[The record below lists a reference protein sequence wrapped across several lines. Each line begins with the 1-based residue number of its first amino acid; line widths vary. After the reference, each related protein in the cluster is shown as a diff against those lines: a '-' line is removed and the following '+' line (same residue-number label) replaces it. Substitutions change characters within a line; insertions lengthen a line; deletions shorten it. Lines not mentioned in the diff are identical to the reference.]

1 MSDAVQCLR
10 RIAARAAAGESLDSA
25 DGVWLAQSIG
35 KYLEGAYLGVT
46 LDSAFE
52 IEPAWWVG
60 ERHHRKGKMIYD
72 FSRCYCGHGDF
83 SERLRVLTNEF
94 GRYDRRL
101 WPIDRERGLSP
112 AFVGTPRESLFDIFK
127 FCGGEVPTSAKQLG
141 RILLSHCERNGSD
154 GHVTPLPMS
163 KTRCDSPDRNGDDN
177 AIRQHSK
184 ASERRRA
191 GGRRQGS
198 AG

>member
-1 MSDAVQCLR
+1 
-10 RIAARAAAGESLDSA
+10 LDDA
-25 DGVWLAQSIG
+25 DGIWLAQSIG
-35 KYLEGAYLGVT
+35 NYLEGAHLGVT
-46 LDSAFE
+46 LDAACEVES
-52 IEPAWWVG
+52 AWWTG
-60 ERHHRKGKMIYD
+60 ERRRRKGEMIHE

-94 GRYDRRL
+94 VRYDRRL
-101 WPIDRERGLSP
+101 WPIDRERGLSS

-141 RILLSHCERNGSD
+141 RILLSHCERGGSD

-163 KTRCDSPDRNGDDN
+163 KTSCDSPDRTTGDDN

-191 GGRRQGS
+191 RGRRQGS